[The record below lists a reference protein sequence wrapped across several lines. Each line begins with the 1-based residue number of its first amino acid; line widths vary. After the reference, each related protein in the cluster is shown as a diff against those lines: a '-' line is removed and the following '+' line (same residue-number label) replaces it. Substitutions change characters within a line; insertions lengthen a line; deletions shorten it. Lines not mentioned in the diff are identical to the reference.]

1 MSRMQSFDDRSRS
14 LSNPLSTQEPD
25 QYAPFTEPLTQENGF
40 ASPQVASGQT
50 NILVVQ
56 SPSLKDPLT
65 PLPASNGTRVL
76 TGTLAGPG
84 ETTVQR
90 APVIIRGNMKKP
102 VGTSQMPHPV
112 RRRIVSMV
120 GVVVL
125 FLVISV
131 SLLTTTPLGHSI
143 GLSFAPSNGS
153 DSMQMVSKGNGSN
166 TLNSVVA
173 QATAT
178 AVYTNQQ
185 SDGFDPNA
193 PNGGVTVGAGNSPR
207 AWPYGQCTYW
217 ANLYYHTLTNWW
229 VSWSGNADQ
238 WVTGAGDAGW
248 HVSTQPHVPSII
260 VLMPGVQGASY
271 AYGHVAVVTAII
283 NSTTVSTSNMN
294 WYAYGGG
301 FGIVSTVDF
310 NYGPG
315 YGVYFVWHS

>member
-40 ASPQVASGQT
+40 ASPQIASGQT

-56 SPSLKDPLT
+56 SPSLMDPLT

-76 TGTLAGPG
+76 TGTLTGPG
-84 ETTVQR
+84 EATAQR
-90 APVIIRGNMKKP
+90 APVLIRGTMKKP

-125 FLVISV
+125 FLILSF
-131 SLLTTTPLGHSI
+131 SLLTATPLGHSI
-143 GLSFAPSNGS
+143 GLSFAPPNGS
-153 DSMQMVSKGNGSN
+153 NSMQMVSKGNGSN
-166 TLNSVVA
+166 TINSVVA

-185 SDGFDPNA
+185 SDGYDPNA
-193 PNGGVTVGAGNSPR
+193 PTGGVVVGTGNSPR

-229 VSWSGNADQ
+229 VNWSGNADQ

-294 WYAYGGG
+294 WWANGGG
-301 FGIVSTVDF
+301 WGIVSTVDF